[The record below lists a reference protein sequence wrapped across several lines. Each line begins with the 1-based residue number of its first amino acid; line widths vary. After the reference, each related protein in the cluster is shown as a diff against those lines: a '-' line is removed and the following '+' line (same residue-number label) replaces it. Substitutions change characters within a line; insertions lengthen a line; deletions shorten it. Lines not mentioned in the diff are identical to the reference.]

1 MKREEFYSLV
11 YRVVAVIP
19 YGRVTTYGQIALMLG
34 MPQYARLV
42 GHALHR
48 APGYL
53 ELPCH
58 RVVNSTGRLV
68 PGWNEQ
74 RTLLSN
80 EGVYFKDNGNVDLK
94 RSIWRWDAADI
105 RENIPKHL

>member
-11 YRVVAVIP
+11 YRLVSIIP

-42 GHALHR
+42 GHALHS

-58 RVVNSTGRLV
+58 RVVNSAGRLV

-74 RTLLSN
+74 RALLSN
-80 EGVYFKDNGNVDLK
+80 EGVYFKENDNVDLK

-105 RENIPKHL
+105 REI